1 MAKLLLLILI
11 SNSLLWARAEYTL
24 QDLEALAKE
33 GSYKEFF
40 EHALD
45 IRPSERQDNWK
56 SMVSRM
62 GDEIG
67 TKVLEN
73 SEIERK
79 DFLKIE
85 ELYTWPA
92 LKSDD
97 VFKVRRQEIGI
108 NYLRKCLKTETPCW
122 SDFKNFWEKDKE
134 NPETAFKLA
143 ELALNKESSPV
154 STWNLLEVS
163 LKSPLSEFY
172 CKKDFVMNA
181 LWGKIEID
189 YIKLGTEG
197 DLMKKIDQT
206 VHPDCLPTL
215 ISEAKNRLNRPLR
228 IQDREIAY
236 QILKSQSKADES
248 LTDFFYT
255 VYLLDNPAQGEL
267 FNYSWNRIRE
277 LGGTNTRR
285 ERVLKRLKSLDPL
298 PDELFS
304 SLDETKKRVVLKH
317 FKTYFPEYLD
327 FYSQQC
333 IKFYSGKGS
342 FPQGNP
348 TIHCQE
354 LMSSELAPSILDDFT
369 IKKFQD
375 ARKI

>member
-11 SNSLLWARAEYTL
+11 LNSPVWARAEYNL
-24 QDLEALAKE
+24 KDLEALAKE

-45 IRPSERQDNWK
+45 VRPSERQENWK

-67 TKVLEN
+67 RKVLEN
-73 SEIERK
+73 SEIDRK

-85 ELYTWPA
+85 ELFTWPS

-189 YIKLGTEG
+189 YIKLGAEG

-215 ISEAKNRLNRPLR
+215 ISEAKNRLNRPSR

-236 QILKSQSKADES
+236 QILKSQSKADEA

-277 LGGTNTRR
+277 LGGTISRR
-285 ERVLKRLKSLDPL
+285 ERVLKKLKSLDPL

-317 FKTYFPEYLD
+317 LKTYFPEYLD
-327 FYSQQC
+327 FYTDQC

-348 TIHCQE
+348 TIHCQRF
-354 LMSSELAPSILDDFT
+354 MSSDLAPSVLDDFT
-369 IKKFQD
+369 IKKFQE
-375 ARKI
+375 ALKI

>member
-1 MAKLLLLILI
+1 MAKLLLLILVL
-11 SNSLLWARAEYTL
+11 NSPVWARAEYTL

-45 IRPSERQDNWK
+45 VRPSERLESWK
-56 SMVSRM
+56 SMVTRM

-67 TKVLEN
+67 RKVLEN

-108 NYLRKCLKTETPCW
+108 NYFRKCLKTENPCW

-215 ISEAKNRLNRPLR
+215 ISEAKNRLNRPSR

-236 QILKSQSKADES
+236 QILKSQSKADEA
-248 LTDFFYT
+248 LTDFFFT

-277 LGGTNTRR
+277 LGGTITRR
-285 ERVLKRLKSLDPL
+285 ERVLKKLKSLDPL

-327 FYSQQC
+327 FYTDQC

-348 TIHCQE
+348 TIHCQRF
-354 LMSSELAPSILDDFT
+354 MSSDLAPTILDDFT
-369 IKKFQD
+369 IKKFQE

>member
-1 MAKLLLLILI
+1 MVQLILLMI
-11 SNSLLWARAEYTL
+11 LFCAQSWARAEYTL

-33 GSYKEFF
+33 SSYQEFF
-40 EHALD
+40 DHALD
-45 IRPSERQDNWK
+45 VRPSERQESWK

-67 TKVLEN
+67 RKVLEN
-73 SEIERK
+73 SEIKRK

-85 ELYTWPA
+85 ELFSWAA

-108 NYLRKCLKTETPCW
+108 KYLGKCLKIEPPCW
-122 SDFKNFWEKDKE
+122 NDFKNFWEKDRE

-143 ELALNKESSPV
+143 ELSLNKESSPI
-154 STWNLLEVS
+154 SSWSLLEVS

-197 DLMKKIDQT
+197 DLLKKIDQT

-215 ISEAKNRLNRPLR
+215 ISEAKNRLNKPSR

-236 QILKSQSKADES
+236 QILKSQSKADED

-267 FNYSWNRIRE
+267 FNLSWNRMRE
-277 LGGTNTRR
+277 LGGTVARR
-285 ERVLKRLKSLDPL
+285 ERVLKKLKSLDPL

-327 FYSQQC
+327 FYSDQC

-348 TIHCQE
+348 TIHCQK

-369 IKKFQD
+369 IKKFEE

>member
-11 SNSLLWARAEYTL
+11 LNSPVWARAEYTL

-45 IRPSERQDNWK
+45 VRPSERQENWK

-62 GDEIG
+62 GDDIG
-67 TKVLEN
+67 RKVLEN
-73 SEIERK
+73 SDIDRR
-79 DFLKIE
+79 DFIKIE
-85 ELYTWPA
+85 ELYTWPS

-122 SDFKNFWEKDKE
+122 NDFKNFWEKDRE
-134 NPETAFKLA
+134 NPETAYKLA
-143 ELALNKESSPV
+143 ELSLNKESSPV

-172 CKKDFVMNA
+172 CKKEFVMNA
-181 LWGKIEID
+181 LWGKIEMD

-206 VHPDCLPTL
+206 VHPDCLPIL

-236 QILKSQSKADES
+236 QILKSQSKADEA

-277 LGGTNTRR
+277 LGGTISRR

-298 PDELFS
+298 PDDLFS

-327 FYSQQC
+327 FYSEQC